1 MKNLF
6 LVIVGITS
14 LAWGQEVMSP
24 RIRGF
29 RVYGSSEAA
38 LPVARLR
45 SQPMTLEFDVVSD
58 DPPALEL
65 KFVHCDRDWNITPT
79 SFVNDEIRN
88 RSKSSFTAEPS
99 PNGVRGY
106 RFHYSIRIPGY
117 PIFDGFL
124 YSGNYLVQ
132 LWDRGNEEMLA
143 QGRLFVTEDRLVP
156 RMRVSNR
163 QEPSASSPYNQVHEI
178 RVGFGVPP
186 PDSSGASAFEAAYF
200 SCVDVYKNREMARPR
215 RISTDD
221 QDPHTFVGGFGTQRL
236 EFVADDM
243 QPGSEY
249 RVIDLRDLDF
259 YQQGRQLRPRDGADV
274 SRFLGKMTPDR
285 NGSSSIVRGTA
296 YADYL
301 DFSFELLWKSGGED
315 AMYVVG
321 DFNGWK
327 TGPSS
332 LMSRVGDRY
341 VWNTVLRRGTYDYQ
355 YVLGEDWVVLEG
367 NDWRTTNTYTAF
379 VYYRD
384 PRFGGFDRLVG
395 VARGRS
401 PGGTSPTSN

>member
-124 YSGNYLVQ
+124 YSGNACI
-132 LWDRGNEEMLA
+132 E
-143 QGRLFVTEDRLVP
+143 
-156 RMRVSNR
+156 
-163 QEPSASSPYNQVHEI
+163 SS
-178 RVGFGVPP
+178 RAFGVK
-186 PDSSGASAFEAAYF
+186 SLQSGARDSGRIWSAAA
-200 SCVDVYKNREMARPR
+200 R
-215 RISTDD
+215 
-221 QDPHTFVGGFGTQRL
+221 FVGG
-236 EFVADDM
+236 
-243 QPGSEY
+243 
-249 RVIDLRDLDF
+249 
-259 YQQGRQLRPRDGADV
+259 
-274 SRFLGKMTPDR
+274 KC
-285 NGSSSIVRGTA
+285 VR
-296 YADYL
+296 
-301 DFSFELLWKSGGED
+301 
-315 AMYVVG
+315 
-321 DFNGWK
+321 
-327 TGPSS
+327 
-332 LMSRVGDRY
+332 SRVLLMR
-341 VWNTVLRRGTYDYQ
+341 
-355 YVLGEDWVVLEG
+355 
-367 NDWRTTNTYTAF
+367 
-379 VYYRD
+379 
-384 PRFGGFDRLVG
+384 
-395 VARGRS
+395 
-401 PGGTSPTSN
+401 